1 MVVHDMGI
9 NALGRAY
16 SLSLL
21 AAELGWDYQVSGRSS
36 TGQLWPV
43 VAGTEFASRC
53 RTVSDAS
60 QLSELARWS
69 AVVLAIKALPGSF
82 GVALDLARDH
92 RKPLLLDIDD
102 PDLEQHAARVR
113 SSRGRLKGRHE
124 LRRSRALK
132 QAAKRRRKIVSNPTL
147 QRAWG
152 GVIVPHVR
160 TSGGGPSREA
170 IDGRLNVAFVGTAR
184 PHKGIDVL
192 RRAVAELSEEGYSLT
207 ITDEAPTDP
216 KPWETWT
223 GATSLESGAAL
234 AARADIIAVPSLAE
248 GYAPSQLPVKLI
260 DAMMAGAAI
269 IASDLEPI
277 RWALDGT
284 GLLCRPGSVG
294 GLIASLRE
302 LRSAER
308 RAELGT
314 SARARA
320 LATFTPH
327 KVAPT
332 FALAVEGVVA
342 EYSTS
347 PMT

>member
-21 AAELGWDYQVSGRSS
+21 AAELGWEFRVSGRTS
-36 TGQLWPV
+36 TGHLWPV
-43 VAGTEFASRC
+43 LENSDFASSC
-53 RTVSDAS
+53 RTVGEAS
-60 QLSELARWS
+60 QLTELANW
-69 AVVLAIKALPGSF
+69 ATVLVGIKALPGSF
-82 GVALDLARDH
+82 GVALGLAHDH

-113 SSRGRLKGRHE
+113 SSQGRLKGRHE
-124 LRRSRALK
+124 LRRSRALRK
-132 QAAKRRRKIVSNPTL
+132 MAMRQEKIVSNPVL

-152 GVIVPHVR
+152 GIVVPHVR
-160 TSGGGPSREA
+160 VSGLSREHHGV
-170 IDGRLNVAFVGTAR
+170 DRGLNVAFVGTAR

-192 RRAVAELSEEGYSLT
+192 RSAVAELSADGYSLT
-207 ITDEAPTDP
+207 VTDEAPTDA

-223 GATSLESGAAL
+223 GAITFNTGIAL
-234 AARADIIAVPSLAE
+234 AAKADIIAIPSLAE

-269 IASDLEPI
+269 VASDLEPI

-284 GLLCRPGSVG
+284 GLLCRPGSVR
-294 GLIASLRE
+294 GLIASLE
-302 LRSAER
+302 EFRSTER
-308 RAELGT
+308 RAELGA

-320 LATFTPH
+320 QATFTPPT
-327 KVAPT
+327 VAPRL
-332 FALAVEGVVA
+332 ASAVEGLMDHQ
-342 EYSTS
+342 ST
-347 PMT
+347 TR